1 MTLEGRDRARSRKE
15 RKQERSVP
23 PAIPLWEAPPESRP
37 KKRRKRRASRTTG
50 SAGGAS
56 AGRPGTTSPARPGAS
71 RTRKPAGVSLE
82 EWQIALRR
90 EFGVQQNFGM
100 KNIGNDPVF
109 SEFIIENPDT
119 GGTYRVA
126 IRGILPGSN
135 YCSCKDFSVNTL
147 GTCKHIE
154 FALARLRAVRGA
166 GKAFEKGF
174 TPPYSS
180 VSLRYGMDR
189 KVIFQAGTECPA
201 ALEVLAKNYFDAEG
215 VLGPY
220 KFRLFDEFLR
230 KASKIG
236 HDLRCYED
244 AIGHIARVRDQ
255 ARLREMVD
263 RAFPRGAKDAGF
275 RDLLKVALYP
285 YQREGALFAAR
296 AGRSILAD
304 EMGLG
309 KTIQAI
315 AACEI
320 LARHAGIERVLV
332 VCPASLKY
340 QWKGEIEKFV
350 GRSALVIE
358 GLQPARQALYRDS
371 AFYKIVNYD
380 VVHRDRDAIRQWSPD
395 LIILDEAQ
403 RIKNWKT
410 RLAQS
415 VKQLE
420 SPYAIVLTGTPLENR
435 LEELHS
441 IVEFIDRFQLGPRFQ
456 FLHEHQVTDEAG
468 MVVGYRELAKIGRT
482 LAPILLRRTKRE
494 VLQDLPERLEKNFFV
509 DMTSEQMKLHE
520 ENRET
525 VARIVAKW
533 RRVHFLSETDQRI
546 LMTSLQNMRMS
557 CNSTFLLDRSTD
569 YGHKCDELMA
579 LLGEIFEDPEAKAV
593 VFSQWLGT
601 HELIVR
607 RLKGNGW
614 GYAYLHGGVPSARRK
629 DLLRRFHEEP
639 DCRLFLSTEAGGVGM
654 NLQCAS
660 AVINMELPWNPAVLE
675 QRIGRVHR
683 LGQRRPVRVVNF
695 IATGAI
701 EHGMLSLLGFKKSLF
716 AGVLDGGQD
725 EVFLG
730 GSRLTRFMESVEKAT
745 GDIPRVEVTETAGPA
760 AAEITEMAAAAGAID
775 EIEKALGAEAGRA
788 EPMGGRAGEG
798 GGRAEEGPRGGVV
811 GVGEAGGIEAKP
823 ARLPAKDPWAEL
835 ATAGLAFLEK
845 LGEALST
852 GHPLSPPLG
861 EGKGEGASGA
871 PGGIPPVLLERDEAG
886 RSYLK
891 LPAPDPGTL
900 KKLADVLYKLSG
912 R

>member
-1 MTLEGRDRARSRKE
+1 MTLEGRDRARTRKE
-15 RKQERSVP
+15 REKESSVP
-23 PAIPLWEAPPESRP
+23 PALPLWNAPPEGRP
-37 KKRRKRRASRTTG
+37 KKRRKRSASRTTR
-50 SAGGAS
+50 SAGG
-56 AGRPGTTSPARPGAS
+56 PSPARPGTS
-71 RTRKPAGVSLE
+71 RTRKPAGVLLE
-82 EWQIALRR
+82 DWQIALRR
-90 EFGVQQNFGM
+90 EFGVLQNFGM
-100 KNIGNDPVF
+100 KNIGNEPLF
-109 SEFIIENPDT
+109 SEFLIENPDT

-126 IRGILPGSN
+126 IRGLRPGTN

-154 FALARLRAVRGA
+154 FALSRLRAQPGA
-166 GKAFEKGF
+166 GKALEKGF
-174 TPPYSS
+174 APPYSS

-189 KVIFQAGTECPA
+189 KVVFTAGTECPA
-201 ALEVLAKNYFDAEG
+201 ALAALARNYFDAEG
-215 VLGPY
+215 VLAPGKY
-220 KFRLFDEFLR
+220 RLFDEFLR
-230 KASKIG
+230 KASKTG

-244 AIGHIARVRDQ
+244 AIAHIAHVRDQ
-255 ARLREMVD
+255 ARLRETVD
-263 RAFPRGAKDAGF
+263 AAFPRGARDAGF
-275 RDLLKVALYP
+275 RHLLKVSLYP

-296 AGRSILAD
+296 AGRTILAD

-332 VCPASLKY
+332 VTPASLKY
-340 QWKGEIEKFV
+340 QWKSEIERFA
-350 GRSALVIE
+350 GRTALVIE
-358 GLQPARQALYRDS
+358 GLLPSRQAQYRAG

-380 VVHRDRDAIRQWSPD
+380 VVHRDRDSISQWSPD

-441 IVEFIDRFQLGPRFQ
+441 IVEFVDRFQLGPRFR
-456 FLHEHQVTDEAG
+456 FLDAHQVTDEVG
-468 MVVGYRELAKIGRT
+468 MVVGYRELGKISRT
-482 LAPILLRRTKRE
+482 LAPILLRRAKRD
-494 VLQDLPERLEKNFFV
+494 VLHELPERLEKNFFV
-509 DMTSEQMKLHE
+509 DMTREQMQYHE

-525 VARIVAKW
+525 AARIVAKW
-533 RRVHFLSETDQRI
+533 RRFHFLSETDQRI
-546 LMTSLQNMRMS
+546 LMTALQNMRMS
-557 CNSTFLLDRSTD
+557 CNSTYLLDRTTD
-569 YGHKCDELMA
+569 HGRKCDELMA
-579 LLGEIFEDPEAKAV
+579 LLGEIFEDPDAKAV

-607 RLKGNGW
+607 RLGGNGW
-614 GYAYLHGGVPSARRK
+614 GYAYLHGGVPSAKRK
-629 DLLRRFHEEP
+629 DLLRRFREDP

-695 IATGAI
+695 IASGAI

-730 GSRLTRFMESVEKAT
+730 GTRLKSFMESVEKAT
-745 GDIPRVEVTETAGPA
+745 GAIPRVEVTETVAPGADEVMETA
-760 AAEITEMAAAAGAID
+760 AITDAIDEIPERAAAAGAID
-775 EIEKALGAEAGRA
+775 EIEKVLGAE
-788 EPMGGRAGEG
+788 
-798 GGRAEEGPRGGVV
+798 GGRAE
-811 GVGEAGGIEAKP
+811 GIEATGLGAEGLATTP
-823 ARLPAKDPWAEL
+823 APPSAKDPWAEL
-835 ATAGLAFLEK
+835 ASAGLAFLDK
-845 LGEALST
+845 LGDALSA
-852 GHPLSPPLG
+852 GHPVSPPLG

-871 PGGIPPVLLERDEAG
+871 PGSMPPVLFESDEAG

-891 LPAPDPGTL
+891 LPAPNPDTL
-900 KKLADVLYKLSG
+900 KKLAEILYKLSG